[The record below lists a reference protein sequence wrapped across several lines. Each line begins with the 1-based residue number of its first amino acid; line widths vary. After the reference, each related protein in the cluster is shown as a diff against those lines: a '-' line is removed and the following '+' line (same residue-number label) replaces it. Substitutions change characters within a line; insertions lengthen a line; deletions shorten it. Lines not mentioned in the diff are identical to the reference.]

1 MQTFKLESGERNA
14 TAYEG
19 VISTSVVYCG
29 LWNPINLHD
38 DASALLAGAQPL
50 QLAAVVKEG
59 EK

>member
-19 VISTSVVYCG
+19 VISISVVYCG
-29 LWNPINLHD
+29 LGNPINLQYN
-38 DASALLAGAQPL
+38 ASGLLDWAQPL
-50 QLAAVVKEG
+50 QLAAVMKEC

>member
-19 VISTSVVYCG
+19 VISISVVYCG
-29 LWNPINLHD
+29 LWNPINLQY
-38 DASALLAGAQPL
+38 DASALLDGAQPL
-50 QLAAVVKEG
+50 RLAAVTQEC